1 MLLDGRERFIVF
13 PPFFLRLK
21 MKKRQEMK
29 GSVSVNCQRRAPSV
43 AHKTFKCLLTDWRTA
58 SQLKTNAKAM
68 RQGHAIFE
76 PIDHLL
82 CSYSFFKAQLFS
94 KGKTNLMA
102 RIRRIEREFTPNL
115 RTLTS
120 CREER
125 KRKTIDL
132 LTTPTLEPFLFDKLL
147 SQKTIRFQVISE
159 KEEEKSKLGWL
170 CRDEI

>member
-1 MLLDGRERFIVF
+1 
-13 PPFFLRLK
+13 
-21 MKKRQEMK
+21 
-29 GSVSVNCQRRAPSV
+29 
-43 AHKTFKCLLTDWRTA
+43 
-58 SQLKTNAKAM
+58 M

-159 KEEEKSKLGWL
+159 KEEEKSKLG
-170 CRDEI
+170 CRDEIRITTIWRPFARSIGRPTHTPPISARERHSC

>member
-1 MLLDGRERFIVF
+1 MGEKDSLY
-13 PPFFLRLK
+13 LRHSFSSSQDEEK
-21 MKKRQEMK
+21 TKDEGQ
-29 GSVSVNCQRRAPSV
+29 SVSIVRDAP
-43 AHKTFKCLLTDWRTA
+43 HQQLTRHLNA
-58 SQLKTNAKAM
+58 SWPTDAQHPNWKQTPKPWDKATPFLNPSTIYFA
-68 RQGHAIFE
+68 AI
-76 PIDHLL
+76 H
-82 CSYSFFKAQLFS
+82 FFKAQLFS

-102 RIRRIEREFTPNL
+102 RIRRMERTPNL
-115 RTLTS
+115 RTITS